1 MAAKKTTT
9 EKVQTVVLTIE
20 ATYVLRGTE
29 CLKPGCFENGAEMF
43 PIETIDLNVCPN
55 ADDVHIKKV
64 KVFEMD
70 EKK

>member
-1 MAAKKTTT
+1 MAAKKTAT

-20 ATYVLRGTE
+20 ATYVLRENE

-43 PIETIDLNVCPN
+43 PIEALDPNVCPN
-55 ADDVHIKKV
+55 ADDVHVKRV